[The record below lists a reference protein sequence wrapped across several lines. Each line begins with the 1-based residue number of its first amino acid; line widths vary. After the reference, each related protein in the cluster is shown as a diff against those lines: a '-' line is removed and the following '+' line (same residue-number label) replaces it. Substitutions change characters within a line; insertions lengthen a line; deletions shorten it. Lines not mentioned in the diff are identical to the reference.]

1 MSELIFKENAATP
14 DTPSAG
20 YVKLYAKSDGLMYA
34 LNDGGTE
41 TLVLGQKD
49 RESKS
54 VAVESPTAS
63 EDITLF
69 FTPVAITVVS
79 MRAVLVGGTTPSL
92 TWTVR
97 HSTDRTATGNEVVT
111 GGTTTTSATTGS
123 NVTVFNDATIPA
135 DSFVWLETTA
145 HTGGATAL
153 ALTVVF
159 DED

>member
-14 DTPSAG
+14 TTPAAG
-20 YVKLYAKSDGLMYA
+20 YVKMYAKSDGKMYT

-41 TLVLGQKD
+41 AIVQGQKD
-49 RESKS
+49 SETKS
-54 VAVESPTAS
+54 IAIENPTAS
-63 EDITLF
+63 EDITFF
-69 FTPVAITVVS
+69 FTPLAVTITE

-97 HSTDRTATGNEVVT
+97 HSTDRSLTGNEVVT
-111 GGTTTTSATTGS
+111 GGTTTTSVTTGS
-123 NVTVFNDATIPA
+123 DVTAFDDATIPA
-135 DSFVWLETTA
+135 DSFVWVETTA

-153 ALTVVF
+153 AITLAY

>member
-14 DTPSAG
+14 DTPAAG
-20 YVKLYAKSDGLMYA
+20 YVKLYAKSDGKMYT

-41 TLVLGQKD
+41 QIIQGQKD
-49 RESKS
+49 SETKS
-54 VAVESPTAS
+54 VAIENPGGS

-69 FTPVAITVVS
+69 FTPVAITITE
-79 MRAVLVGGTTPSL
+79 MRAVLVGGTTPSI

-97 HSTDRTATGNEVVT
+97 HSSDRTLTGNEVVT
-111 GGTTTTSATTGS
+111 GGTTTTSVTTGS
-123 NVTVFNDATIPA
+123 DVTVFNDATIPA

-145 HTGGATAL
+145 STGGATAL
-153 ALTVVF
+153 AVTIAF